1 MSTVAAIS
9 TPLSEGGIAVI
20 RISGDKAFS
29 VAEKVFRPVSSDKK
43 ISEMKGYTCAFGKI
57 FMGDEEIDEGVLTVF
72 RAPKSYTGEDV
83 VELSVH
89 GGEYVTRA
97 CLKAAVDAGA
107 RPAGAGEFTLRAF
120 RNGKL
125 DLSQAESV
133 MSLISANG
141 RQELGRALAAKDGR
155 VLHEVCLI

>member
-57 FMGDEEIDEGVLTVF
+57 FMGDEENVLSLNTKDLVKP
-72 RAPKSYTGEDV
+72 RTGE
-83 VELSVH
+83 
-89 GGEYVTRA
+89 
-97 CLKAAVDAGA
+97 GA
-107 RPAGAGEFTLRAF
+107 RR
-120 RNGKL
+120 
-125 DLSQAESV
+125 
-133 MSLISANG
+133 ISS
-141 RQELGRALAAKDGR
+141 RQGSPGSP
-155 VLHEVCLI
+155 